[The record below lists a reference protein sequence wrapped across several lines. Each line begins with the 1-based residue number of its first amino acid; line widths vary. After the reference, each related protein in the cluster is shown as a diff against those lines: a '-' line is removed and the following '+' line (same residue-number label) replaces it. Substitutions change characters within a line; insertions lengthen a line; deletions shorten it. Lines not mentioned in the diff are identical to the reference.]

1 MICLINPVIFYI
13 LSTVCLYIT
22 HLIFT
27 ANLIFA
33 ETCFVRFTS
42 VYLFFSLLG
51 CSANGIAFKIYISIH
66 LLLAYRNITGFY
78 MFIFH
83 FVTFLSLEFLED
95 FIFCLFFRFLGIFCV
110 NNYALH
116 KQSFSSSPFMPF
128 LPFSFALF
136 RYLSMISV
144 QFGQQW

>member
-1 MICLINPVIFYI
+1 MLFRSGGMAMICLINPVIFYI
-13 LSTVCLYIT
+13 LSTVCVYIT

-110 NNYALH
+110 NNH
-116 KQSFSSSPFMPF
+116 GERF
-128 LPFSFALF
+128 LFFLTHCCCC
-136 RYLSMISV
+136 SV
-144 QFGQQW
+144 A